1 MEDAIERYKKK
12 AYQRYVL
19 CLRKTDHSDVIDLI
33 QKEMQDSDI
42 GVTQAVVNLIRKK
55 NTL

>member
-12 AYQRYVL
+12 TYQRYVL